1 MREGRRMM
9 TGRRPCRIA
18 SAGRPEWGR
27 TPRAETIGTMNRQ
40 AYQGLWQPPQAMSRG
55 REDGVAR

>member
-1 MREGRRMM
+1 V
-9 TGRRPCRIA
+9 
-18 SAGRPEWGR
+18 SDSVSRPEWGR
-27 TPRAETIGTMNRQ
+27 TQRAETMGTMNRQ